1 MSTKLRVTTAPNS
14 FRLLTRAIPFMIQKT
29 AGMMLSDRERNPVRL
44 LTGALIDQIAA
55 GEVVERPASVVKE
68 LVENALD
75 ADSSRIRVEIR
86 RGGQDFISVTDD
98 GIGMSPQDTRLA
110 LERHAT
116 SKIASVDD
124 LSRIS
129 TFGFRGEAL
138 PAIASVSRTRIRSR
152 TRGAAEAWELQVE
165 AGKITRERGL
175 GAPEGTRVEVADL
188 FLSVPAR
195 RKFLKSVTTEWGH
208 ISDWLVRAALA
219 LPGVHFDIQRDDRP
233 ATVWPAVTEPLERIA
248 AVVSEADAAAF
259 TPVSRAEGRA
269 SIEGFVS
276 RPERHRASGAGIY
289 LFVNR
294 RPVRDR
300 VLQHALIEVFRDLL
314 PRGRFP
320 AAVLFLNVPAEL
332 VDVNVHPAKWEV
344 RFSEP
349 REIHALVRH
358 AVRDSVSAR
367 RWLDVG
373 PAARP
378 TPPGTVSETDP
389 SWAEPVANGAPP
401 VAGQHEGSQSSA
413 VFAEA
418 RAQGWGGAP
427 QPLTIHA
434 GGEPEW
440 TASEGRIR
448 FADLTLLGQLMATYL
463 VCETNSQLLLIDQH
477 AAHERVL
484 YERLRAEWL
493 ERGVESQGLLVPETL
508 RLEPR
513 PLAALIESGDAT
525 DRLGFDWDDFGDGTI
540 AVRAV
545 PALLADRD
553 PAQLVRNLA
562 EELASAGAAA
572 DALRVGSRSLEASDQ
587 VFASLACH
595 SARRKGEVLDP
606 REQRAL
612 IDALDAIPWAPS
624 CPHGRPVAVPIELAE
639 IERRFGR
646 R

>member
-1 MSTKLRVTTAPNS
+1 M
-14 FRLLTRAIPFMIQKT
+14 
-29 AGMMLSDRERNPVRL
+29 RL

-55 GEVVERPASVVKE
+55 GEVVERPVSVVKE

-116 SKIASVDD
+116 SKIASVAD
-124 LSRIS
+124 LSRIR
-129 TFGFRGEAL
+129 TYGFRGEAL

-152 TRGAAEAWELQVE
+152 LRGAAEACEIQVE
-165 AGKITRERGL
+165 VGKVTRERRL
-175 GAPEGTRVEVADL
+175 GGPEGTRVEVADL
-188 FLSVPAR
+188 FLGVPAR

-208 ISDWLVRAALA
+208 ISDWLARAALA
-219 LPGVHFDIQRDDRP
+219 IPGVHFDIQRDDRP
-233 ATVWPAVTEPLERIA
+233 ATVWPAVSDPLERVA

-259 TPVSRAEGRA
+259 TQVSRAEGRA

-276 RPERHRASGAGIY
+276 RPERHRASAAGIY

-300 VLQHALIEVFRDLL
+300 VLQHALVEVFRDLL

-320 AAVLFLNVPAEL
+320 AAVLFLSVPPEL

-349 REIHALVRH
+349 QAIHALVRH
-358 AVRDSVSAR
+358 AVRESVSAR
-367 RWLDVG
+367 RWLHVDPVPPEAVSVTSDGWTGPVG
-373 PAARP
+373 H
-378 TPPGTVSETDP
+378 
-389 SWAEPVANGAPP
+389 GAP
-401 VAGQHEGSQSSA
+401 SSTQRPKGGTA
-413 VFAEA
+413 SVTDWVFADA
-418 RAQGWGGAP
+418 RTPARGGAP
-427 QPLTIHA
+427 IEAESQL
-434 GGEPEW
+434 EW
-440 TASEGRIR
+440 TASDGRIR
-448 FADLTLLGQLMATYL
+448 FGDLPLLGQLMATYL
-463 VCETNSQLLLIDQH
+463 VCETKSQLLLIDQH

-513 PLAALIESGDAT
+513 PLAALIESGDAV
-525 DRLGFDWDDFGDGTI
+525 DRLGFDWEDFGDGTI

-562 EELASAGAAA
+562 EELAAAGAAA
-572 DALRVGSRSLEASDQ
+572 DALRPGSRSVEASDQ

-624 CPHGRPVAVPIELAE
+624 CPHGRPVSIPIELTE